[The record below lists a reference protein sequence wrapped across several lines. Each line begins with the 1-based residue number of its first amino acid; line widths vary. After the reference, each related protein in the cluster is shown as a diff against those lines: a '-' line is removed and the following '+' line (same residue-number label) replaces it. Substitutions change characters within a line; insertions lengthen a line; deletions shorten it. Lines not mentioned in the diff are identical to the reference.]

1 MEEHPEGKKHYILC
15 HCRSHDC
22 GAQTWERKD
31 GTTAQ
36 GKWCHKSTVTTH
48 RKQDAAL
55 VADGSLPPAQNE
67 VPETPAPA
75 ATEYKP
81 PRALGVVRDDILQ
94 EEGTG

>member
-55 VADGSLPPAQNE
+55 VADGSLPPVRFFSARTHGTDSLAG
-67 VPETPAPA
+67 PE
-75 ATEYKP
+75 
-81 PRALGVVRDDILQ
+81 
-94 EEGTG
+94 